1 MCSTPGLLLISSGCL
16 VMWLSTWERNCH
28 DTFCIRRVCKSDF
41 FITVLTGVAV
51 LQGMFINDKQVLLT
65 AAEKAG
71 VEGAQQLLDDEDELK
86 PEVSL

>member
-1 MCSTPGLLLISSGCL
+1 MTPFAYAGSAK
-16 VMWLSTWERNCH
+16 VT
-28 DTFCIRRVCKSDF
+28 F

-51 LQGMFINDKQVLLT
+51 LQGMFINDKQVLLK